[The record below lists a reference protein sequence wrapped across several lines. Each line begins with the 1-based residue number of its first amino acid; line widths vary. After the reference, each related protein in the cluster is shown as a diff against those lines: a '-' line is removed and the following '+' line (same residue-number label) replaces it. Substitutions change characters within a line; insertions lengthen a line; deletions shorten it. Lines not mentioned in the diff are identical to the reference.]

1 MTIQEYA
8 THFIGKP
15 YIWAGSG
22 ANGFDCSGFV
32 IECLQAFG
40 YLPKGDWTAESL
52 YQKLKSHQADIRDS
66 KLSLA
71 FFSNGTKMTHVALML
86 DSSSYIE
93 AGGGDSKCTSAEN
106 STGMVRIRPV
116 SWRKPSVIIN
126 L

>member
-1 MTIQEYA
+1 MTIHEYA
-8 THFIGKP
+8 TNFIGKP
-15 YIWAGSG
+15 YIWGGNG
-22 ANGFDCSGFV
+22 AVGFDCSGFV

-52 YQKLKSHQADIRDS
+52 YQKLKPCQVDIRDS

-86 DSSSYIE
+86 DGSSYIE
-93 AGGGDSKCTSAEN
+93 AGGGDSKSVDAEHSN
-106 STGMVRIRPV
+106 GMVRIRPI
-116 SWRKPSVIIN
+116 SWRKPSTIIH

>member
-1 MTIQEYA
+1 MTIKEYA

-40 YLPKGDWTAESL
+40 YLPKGDWTADAL
-52 YQKLKSHQADIRDS
+52 YKRFKDKSVDVRDS
-66 KLSLA
+66 RLSLA

-86 DSSSYIE
+86 DGNSYIE
-93 AGGGDSKCTSAEN
+93 AGGGDSRCTSAEN

-116 SWRKPSVIIN
+116 SWRVPSVIIH